1 MVATRRLRRGRSRNQ
16 KGGATA
22 ALKMPGITT
31 AAEFKAAYGLY
42 YLGAHGLM
50 TDREVKVPANT
61 YIVFVAPAGEV
72 CEPTGKDMRM
82 YDSMILG
89 RRYKTEDELLTA
101 WLAVLKG
108 ETPSTPM
115 GFSLYSS
122 KGAVAEKVPIT
133 VAIYEPGDKY
143 HDLNLDFSNTLE
155 SKFIDMGLYEAPL
168 AANYLSTCEKVWGYF
183 EKKYPSGDIPVK
195 DVGKLTKFYA
205 DGDAVY
211 ATRAD
216 NMMKMRVRGANLS
229 TLLEEGAR
237 LGITWPAGKK
247 RIIVVNACRIPLD
260 PATEKVAKA
269 TARRLSLSQRRY
281 SGEKAG
287 ASRAAAAAPKAKSPP
302 KEASGAA
309 STTAKKPSSGF
320 KPGFLSGK
328 KPT

>member
-1 MVATRRLRRGRSRNQ
+1 MPRQTRKARNSRGQR
-16 KGGATA
+16 GGATA

-50 TDREVKVPANT
+50 TERIVKVPANT

-89 RRYKTEDELLTA
+89 RRYKTEDELLA
-101 WLAVLKG
+101 GWLAVLKG
-108 ETPSTPM
+108 ETASAPM

-122 KGAVAEKVPIT
+122 KAGAGSAAAST
-133 VAIYEPGDKY
+133 VAIYEPGDSFY
-143 HDLNLDFSNTLE
+143 DLNLDFSNTLQNR
-155 SKFIDMGLYEAPL
+155 FIDMGLYEAPL
-168 AANYLSTCEKVWGYF
+168 AANYLGTCERVWGYF
-183 EKKYPSGDIPVK
+183 DKKYPSGDIPVK

-205 DGDAVY
+205 EGDTVY
-211 ATRAD
+211 AGRPD
-216 NMMKMRVRGANLS
+216 NMMKLRVQAANLS
-229 TLLEEGAR
+229 TLLGEGAR

-247 RIIVVNACRIPLD
+247 RIIVVNACRIPMSEV
-260 PATEKVAKA
+260 TEKEMKA

-281 SGEKAG
+281 SGEKA
-287 ASRAAAAAPKAKSPP
+287 AAAAAAPKAKSPP
-302 KEASGAA
+302 KEAATAPS
-309 STTAKKPSSGF
+309 AKKPSGFKSGF
-320 KPGFLSGK
+320 LTGK